1 MNKYDNKDN
10 QDTSSEP
17 KEFEVEKIIDKKSK
31 KGKYFYKVK
40 WKDYPL
46 SEATWEPKENLKNA
60 KAAILL
66 FEKGKTT
73 LESKKNAKAKRSK
86 SPKEPEESDLNI
98 DEEKENAKET
108 SKKKSDVIEKKTE
121 KKKMMKHLQDAVIKA
136 ESVVDSK
143 SKEDDKDMLDD
154 SNKTLDINL
163 TYNNPS
169 MKNLKIEYVKFIGD
183 ALYAYV
189 SYFEE
194 DSLKE
199 KHKYLTTSE
208 LALLDPIKLIQF
220 YESKVTFRAK

>member
-1 MNKYDNKDN
+1 MNKNDNKDN

-108 SKKKSDVIEKKTE
+108 SKKKSDVIEKKT
-121 KKKMMKHLQDAVIKA
+121 AVIKA